1 MAAPRPNSKEPTF
14 GWKAGSDWDAL
25 SSPVNALKRCRKDGT
40 GMKKNTRNE
49 TTKSKREAKKVAE
62 LEMAR
67 LVEWEANKLVIGIDL
82 GDRNSAY
89 CVRTRDQ
96 LIVKEGTV
104 ATTATAIFEAFQG
117 VRRQRLV
124 IETGTH
130 SRWVAQLLELMG
142 HEVIVANARKLKL
155 ISENNQKSDKVDARL
170 LSQLGCMNVD
180 WLHPVYQRSQDA
192 HSDLM
197 LARSREALVETR
209 TGLINHVRGS
219 VKSFGNRLVKCGS
232 ERFVEVAQE
241 ALPDRLR
248 PALSGVLA
256 TLEVIN
262 EQIYAYDCQI
272 EHLCHTKY
280 KEAAKCLLQVN
291 GVGPVTTL
299 TYVLTIEDKD
309 RFEHS
314 RDVGPYLGLVRK
326 NRQSGE
332 RDPQLGI
339 TKAGDEMLRTLLVNC
354 AHHILGV
361 HGQDSDLRRWGLELA
376 RAVDRKGKQGARKL
390 AATAVARKLAVLL
403 HRLWVTGAKYEPL
416 RNRGAQQTP
425 AA

>member
-104 ATTATAIFEAFQG
+104 ATTATAILEAFQG

>member
-1 MAAPRPNSKEPTF
+1 
-14 GWKAGSDWDAL
+14 
-25 SSPVNALKRCRKDGT
+25 
-40 GMKKNTRNE
+40 MKKNTRNE

>member
-1 MAAPRPNSKEPTF
+1 MMEGRFRLGCVKLP
-14 GWKAGSDWDAL
+14 SD
-25 SSPVNALKRCRKDGT
+25 ALKRCRKDGT

-62 LEMAR
+62 LEVAR
-67 LVEWEANKLVIGIDL
+67 LAERAANTLVIGIDL
-82 GDRNSAY
+82 GDRSSAY

-96 LIVKEGTV
+96 QIVKEGTV
-104 ATTATAIFEAFQG
+104 DTTVTAILEAFQG
-117 VRRQRLV
+117 VRRQRFV
-124 IETGTH
+124 FETGTH

-180 WLHPVYQRSQDA
+180 WLHPVYQRSQGA
-192 HSDLM
+192 HCDLM

-209 TGLINHVRGS
+209 TALINHVRGS
-219 VKSFGNRLVKCGS
+219 VKSFGNRLVKCAS
-232 ERFVEVAQE
+232 ERFVGVAQE
-241 ALPDRLR
+241 ALPDALK
-248 PALSGVLA
+248 PALSAVLA
-256 TLEVIN
+256 TLDQIN

-272 EHLCHTKY
+272 EHLCNTKY

-309 RFEHS
+309 RFEQS

-361 HGQDSDLRRWGLELA
+361 KGQDSDLRRWGLELA
-376 RAVDRKGKQGARKL
+376 RAVQRKGKDGARKL